1 MDWGFEWRDETGE
14 GDEGWFLIIL
24 FIINNC
30 QSIFEIMLLVT
41 WLIINWFVICL
52 IYFNLFF
59 LEIELLSRL
68 QIFSWIYIFINNN
81 LLEFK
86 YIVIYDLLYLW
97 RCLRI
102 KTNIKVYK
110 NIYWYIKMLV
120 ETYLLNY
127 WQVELEKE
135 TRWDL
140 FQILID
146 YFVYTTKFYITCKIF
161 ILFYE

>member
-1 MDWGFEWRDETGE
+1 MKREKEI
-14 GDEGWFLIIL
+14 DEGWFLIIL

-86 YIVIYDLLYLW
+86 YIVIYELLYLW
-97 RCLRI
+97 RRLRI

-146 YFVYTTKFYITCKIF
+146 HFVYITCKIF

>member
-1 MDWGFEWRDETGE
+1 M
-14 GDEGWFLIIL
+14 
-24 FIINNC
+24 
-30 QSIFEIMLLVT
+30 
-41 WLIINWFVICL
+41 
-52 IYFNLFF
+52 
-59 LEIELLSRL
+59 
-68 QIFSWIYIFINNN
+68 
-81 LLEFK
+81 LEFK

-110 NIYWYIKMLV
+110 NIYWYIKILV

-146 YFVYTTKFYITCKIF
+146 HFVYITCKIF

>member
-1 MDWGFEWRDETGE
+1 MKREEE
-14 GDEGWFLIIL
+14 IDEGWFLIIL

>member
-1 MDWGFEWRDETGE
+1 M
-14 GDEGWFLIIL
+14 
-24 FIINNC
+24 
-30 QSIFEIMLLVT
+30 
-41 WLIINWFVICL
+41 
-52 IYFNLFF
+52 
-59 LEIELLSRL
+59 
-68 QIFSWIYIFINNN
+68 
-81 LLEFK
+81 LEFK

-146 YFVYTTKFYITCKIF
+146 YFVYTTKFYIICKIF

>member
-1 MDWGFEWRDETGE
+1 M
-14 GDEGWFLIIL
+14 
-24 FIINNC
+24 
-30 QSIFEIMLLVT
+30 
-41 WLIINWFVICL
+41 
-52 IYFNLFF
+52 
-59 LEIELLSRL
+59 
-68 QIFSWIYIFINNN
+68 
-81 LLEFK
+81 LEFK

-146 YFVYTTKFYITCKIF
+146 HFVYITCKIF